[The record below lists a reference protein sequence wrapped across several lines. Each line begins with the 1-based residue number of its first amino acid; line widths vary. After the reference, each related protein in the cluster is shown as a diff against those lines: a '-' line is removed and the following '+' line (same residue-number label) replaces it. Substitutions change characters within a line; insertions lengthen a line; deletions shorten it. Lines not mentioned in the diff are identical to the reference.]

1 MPPRPVVMGRVAAP
15 FGVQGW
21 VKIQPFTG
29 EPEALLGFPTW
40 WLGAPGSDKQDPR
53 RVLEARR
60 HSEYLIA
67 RLEGILSRE
76 EAAKYRGYEVSVPRQ
91 ALPEAKED
99 EVYLEDLVGLK
110 VVNRQG
116 SSHGV
121 VASVQDN
128 GAQPVLRVVNDGAA
142 ERLIPF
148 VPAYVLEVDLD
159 AQRIDVDWQWD
170 Y

>member
-1 MPPRPVVMGRVAAP
+1 MGRVAAP

-21 VKIQPFTG
+21 VKVQPFTG
-29 EPEALLGFPTW
+29 EPEALLGFATW
-40 WLGAPGSDKQDPR
+40 WLAAPGSGRQDAV

-67 RLEGILSRE
+67 RLEGIASRE
-76 EAAKYRGYEVSVPRQ
+76 EAATYRGYEVSVPRD
-91 ALPEAKED
+91 ALPEAKDD
-99 EVYLEDLVGLK
+99 EVYLGDLVGLK
-110 VVNRQG
+110 VMDRQG
-116 SSHGV
+116 RSLGV
-121 VASVQDN
+121 VAGVHDN

-148 VPAYVLEVDLD
+148 VPAYVIEVDLE
-159 AQRIDVDWQWD
+159 AERIEVDWQAD